1 MLSPK
6 KTSNPPSQVALAWC
20 LQRPGITSVI
30 FGARSPEQLHDNLK
44 SAELVLRPELAQRLD
59 AASAFPLGYPYEF
72 MRSIQGRW

>member
-1 MLSPK
+1 MAEAIGAS
-6 KTSNPPSQVALAWC
+6 PSQVALAWA

-44 SAELVLRPELAQRLD
+44 SAELVLAPELVARLD

-72 MRSIQGRW
+72 IRNVQGRW